1 MYSKNY
7 NNYNALWANID
18 VFKKTSTII
27 YPPLWEPSFPPIV
40 TGEKDVPLSDS
51 DLNRRIFFYII
62 YSFYRGKGSRT

>member
-27 YPPLWEPSFPPIV
+27 YPPLWEPSSPPMV
-40 TGEKDVPLSDS
+40 TGGKDVPLSDS
-51 DLNRRIFFYII
+51 DFNRGIFFYII